1 LQKKWLDQEDSPEL
15 AIYVVWSSQLNAEE
29 KHVADAAKLLSDQRA
44 WHYWD
49 GDQVVGSKY
58 QNLTLPDGE
67 VIEIASPAW
76 DVWMLFG
83 RDARWDE
90 SAPRPDWW
98 EHQLGPLPKEIRL
111 EPERFGDKASELLAL
126 EP

>member
-1 LQKKWLDQEDSPEL
+1 LDKEVSPEL

-29 KHVADAAKLLSDQRA
+29 KHVTDAAKLLSDKRA
-44 WHYWD
+44 RHYWD
-49 GDQVVGSKY
+49 GDQVVGGNY
-58 QNLTLPDGE
+58 QKLTLPDGE
-67 VIEIASPAW
+67 IIEIASPAW

-90 SAPRPDWW
+90 SAPEPDWW

-111 EPERFGDKASELLAL
+111 EPERFGDKARELL
-126 EP
+126 ESEH